1 MQTLGD
7 MLYYFPRRYEDYS
20 QLKPSKVLWYGE
32 QITVIGTIQ
41 SVHTR
46 PIRSGSSTLIEA
58 ILSDGTGALR
68 LSWFNQPWMANRL
81 KEEMQISVSGTVEQ
95 YLGRLVMNQP
105 DWEPVDIEHLHTN
118 RIVPIYSAHGE
129 DHAEVASQ
137 PDESSRH
144 VLGARRGGLVARV
157 HPQGRAVDAVGTGL
171 MQVHFPILRISQGCR
186 ERLAFDEIFLFAN
199 GRTPAEARLETG
211 LKPAAS
217 PFRMTG
223 WLRV

>member
-1 MQTLGD
+1 MTLKLPNRIRNNPSRVLLRRRALNQFPVQNIARLPAALNAPLTVLQGVGPRHAQTLAELGMQTLGD

-20 QLKPSKVLWYGE
+20 QLKPIKSLWYGE

-46 PIRSGSSTLIEA
+46 PIRGGSASIIEA

-81 KEEMQISVSGTVEQ
+81 KEEMQISVSGKVEQ

-118 RIVPIYSAHGE
+118 RIVPIY
-129 DHAEVASQ
+129 
-137 PDESSRH
+137 P
-144 VLGARRGGLVARV
+144 LTARITQKWLRNLMNQVVTYWAPAVVELVA
-157 HPQGRAVDAVGTGL
+157 
-171 MQVHFPILRISQGCR
+171 
-186 ERLAFDEIFLFAN
+186 
-199 GRTPAEARLETG
+199 
-211 LKPAAS
+211 
-217 PFRMTG
+217 
-223 WLRV
+223 